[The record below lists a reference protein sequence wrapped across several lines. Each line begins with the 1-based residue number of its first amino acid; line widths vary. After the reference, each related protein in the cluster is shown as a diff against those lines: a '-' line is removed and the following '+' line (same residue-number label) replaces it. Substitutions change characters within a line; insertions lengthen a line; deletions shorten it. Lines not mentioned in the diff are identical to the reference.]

1 MLEAQLEEKKE
12 LEAKD
17 KASRFDGHWP
27 LKKRLTRESVAIR
40 GRVSKDGVDAI
51 RQLLWAKLGAAEER
65 EDIDPPPGKMILSH
79 TRTNRVLRM
88 VESGDQTHLSI
99 DHYHYGIIQFL
110 VGIPA
115 VGALFALGMF
125 AAGVHHDWIQ
135 LFTALYAIAALLL
148 GPLAFAMGRGRQA
161 KSVLMLQEVAEL
173 AKQHPVVVGDRVR
186 VAGGREDVD
195 GEVPGLQRARVTDAS
210 R

>member
-17 KASRFDGHWP
+17 KASRFDGYWP

-79 TRTNRVLRM
+79 T
-88 VESGDQTHLSI
+88 
-99 DHYHYGIIQFL
+99 
-110 VGIPA
+110 
-115 VGALFALGMF
+115 
-125 AAGVHHDWIQ
+125 
-135 LFTALYAIAALLL
+135 
-148 GPLAFAMGRGRQA
+148 
-161 KSVLMLQEVAEL
+161 
-173 AKQHPVVVGDRVR
+173 
-186 VAGGREDVD
+186 
-195 GEVPGLQRARVTDAS
+195 
-210 R
+210 